1 MEYNRGM
8 SKLTE
13 ALGDKA
19 VLVRI
24 RRPSQSTPTEIHE
37 TPVPQNIPEDEWH
50 YEAEEWWG
58 S

>member
-1 MEYNRGM
+1 MTKM
-8 SKLTE
+8 QD

-24 RRPSQSTPTEIHE
+24 RRYNTTPTEIHE
-37 TPVPQNIPEDEWH
+37 TPVPQAVAEDEWN

>member
-1 MEYNRGM
+1 M

-19 VLVRI
+19 TVVRI
-24 RRPSQSTPTEIHE
+24 RRPSQTTPTEIHE
-37 TPVPQNIPEDEWH
+37 TPVPQNVTEDEWH

>member
-1 MEYNRGM
+1 MTKM
-8 SKLTE
+8 QD

-24 RRPSQSTPTEIHE
+24 RRYNTTPTIHE
-37 TPVPQNIPEDEWH
+37 TPVPQDVPEDELY

>member
-1 MEYNRGM
+1 MTKM
-8 SKLTE
+8 QD

-24 RRPSQSTPTEIHE
+24 RRYNTTPTIHE
-37 TPVPQNIPEDEWH
+37 TPVPQDVPEDEWN
-50 YEAEEWWG
+50 YEADEWWG